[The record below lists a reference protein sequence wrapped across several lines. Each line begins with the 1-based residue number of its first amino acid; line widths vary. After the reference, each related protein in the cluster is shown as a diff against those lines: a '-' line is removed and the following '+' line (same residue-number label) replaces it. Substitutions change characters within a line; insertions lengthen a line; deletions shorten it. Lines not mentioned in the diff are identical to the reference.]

1 MKTEALQ
8 SSRRSTQGGFTL
20 LEMSSAMAVLLILST
35 ALLAMMQQHV
45 LLMQLCQR
53 QAFLTSE
60 APKIGNLL
68 TRILNGA
75 DHYFVYASKDAA
87 LGTGA
92 PILGSGAAVKLFF
105 KSAAQTTETRVLAVE
120 AGSSGAALKLYTPQ
134 GNGAATS
141 WTVSGKIA
149 SAEFLS
155 ADGILGVTL
164 HGPNGEQITYSGGAR

>member
-1 MKTEALQ
+1 MKTAAQ
-8 SSRRSTQGGFTL
+8 CSKRRRVSNGFTL
-20 LEMSSAMAVLLILST
+20 LEMSAAMAVLLILST
-35 ALLAMMQQHV
+35 ALLGMLQQHI

-53 QAFLTSE
+53 QSFLTSE

-68 TRILNGA
+68 TRILNGV
-75 DHYFVYASKDAA
+75 DHYFVYATKDAA
-87 LGTGA
+87 LGTGT
-92 PILGSGAAVKLFF
+92 PIIGSGAAVKLFF

-120 AGSSGAALKLYTPQ
+120 AGSLGAVLKLYTPQ
-134 GNGAATS
+134 SSGTPTS

-164 HGPNGEQITYSGGAR
+164 HGPNGEQVTYSGGAR

>member
-8 SSRRSTQGGFTL
+8 SSRRSAQRGFTL

-35 ALLAMMQQHV
+35 AILAMMQQHV

-68 TRILNGA
+68 TRLLNGA
-75 DHYFVYASKDAA
+75 DHYFVYSSKDAA
-87 LGTGA
+87 LGTGTPTLA
-92 PILGSGAAVKLFF
+92 SGAAVKLFF

-120 AGSSGAALKLYTPQ
+120 AGSSGAALKLYNPQ
-134 GNGAATS
+134 SNGGATS